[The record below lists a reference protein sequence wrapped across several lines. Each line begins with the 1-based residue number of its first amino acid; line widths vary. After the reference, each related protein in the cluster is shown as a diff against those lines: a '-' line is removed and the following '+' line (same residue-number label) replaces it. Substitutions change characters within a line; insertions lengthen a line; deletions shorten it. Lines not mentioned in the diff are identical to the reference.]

1 MNREGSR
8 VKFLAACKACTAISC
23 PTQDL
28 KGRTFDSSLFS
39 AECSKSVTAYF
50 TGIPAYF
57 TGILSKSIL
66 SVISSLSNEMDSNQN
81 WLTVKCSG

>member
-1 MNREGSR
+1 MNGEGSM

-39 AECSKSVTAYF
+39 AECSKSVT
-50 TGIPAYF
+50 IAYF

-66 SVISSLSNEMDSNQN
+66 
-81 WLTVKCSG
+81 